1 MTQGIHDPEGE
12 MMRLR
17 AMLRQGFL
25 TNPDGTKT
33 DLPSEVAEQ
42 MLKNIDAA
50 SGPAPTDAE
59 DGLEYDTFG
68 L

>member
-1 MTQGIHDPEGE
+1 MTQGIYDPEGE
-12 MMRLR
+12 MIRLR

-33 DLPSEVAEQ
+33 DLPPAVAQQ
-42 MLKNIDAA
+42 MLESIGGA
-50 SGPAPTDAE
+50 SGPADPE
-59 DGLEYDTFG
+59 DGLEYETLG